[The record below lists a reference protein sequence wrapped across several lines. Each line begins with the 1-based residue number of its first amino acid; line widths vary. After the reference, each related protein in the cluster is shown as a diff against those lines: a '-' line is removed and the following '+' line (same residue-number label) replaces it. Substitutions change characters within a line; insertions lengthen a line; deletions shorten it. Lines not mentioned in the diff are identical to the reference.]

1 MGFLGHGW
9 ELIVIFVVAL
19 LIFGPKKLPEMGSAI
34 GKSIKEF
41 QTGMKEITTPKD
53 DEPST
58 SLENVSKRTTTT
70 ESNPVAESST
80 VEQKPVEQKPAE

>member
-41 QTGMKEITTPKD
+41 QKGMKEITTPKD

>member
-41 QTGMKEITTPKD
+41 QRGMKEISTPKEE
-53 DEPST
+53 EPSAT
-58 SLENVSKRTTTT
+58 LEKLSKQTPT
-70 ESNPVAESST
+70 ESST
-80 VEQKPVEQKPAE
+80 ADRAPAE